1 MIKKRFNKYIGAL
14 ALGLVVTAMPSCTDT
29 WDDHYAEITDP
40 TTTQT
45 MWDQISANPK
55 LSMFKALAE
64 KSQYYRDEKHPVK
77 GYTYADILKGS
88 AVTTVWAPE
97 NDYFQQPSEF
107 GTGTLY
113 DYWMQMCEENG
124 YIAHEQLM
132 SNHIAMFRHLVAGDS
147 TARLKTINTKN
158 AVFDKAAKQ
167 FRGLDLGEYNIPAL
181 NGTLH
186 TLKGVSPY
194 NYNFYQF
201 MKFSGRTPEIT
212 KFIVKRDTTY
222 FSADAS
228 IEAFTNENGN
238 PEYVDSVYRTSNT
251 MLNRD
256 TYWPTNSEEL
266 QKWLTPEKGFGSQ
279 ASLTVEDSTYIMII
293 PTDAAL
299 QQAKEKLLPF
309 YKYATKYVDESTYI
323 TLSNKYNTAD
333 EIKVDD
339 PDSLAEQ
346 NMMFDILTPTVFNIH
361 KQIGQSGTALTME
374 QFLEGAEAQYYLTT
388 RYDTLRSL
396 PGWDKKKLFEDAQ
409 KIPMSNGYVYLVNSW
424 NFPASFYKPDIIVE
438 LSHKGQLFNADNLFK
453 EGSAEFTGMDFNNST
468 FYNISNKY
476 GKVSKNNFIYI
487 EGLAAT
493 GADMAIPLYTNTNE
507 AYNPEGEVMS
517 GKYDVQVVMVPMWYK
532 DIAKE
537 KSDTSFVKYDEE
549 LDSLIYNQ
557 HAMDSIAENNK
568 MKIKFTLYANN
579 GKGSTSKLGSDVT
592 KEFLV
597 NKVDTVTVMSGVT
610 FPSTYKNIR
619 NNSTKGI
626 KTYPYLRVVNA
637 VKSTELKKGYTYSY
651 CIDQIILR
659 SKETEEETVIIP

>member
-1 MIKKRFNKYIGAL
+1 MINKRFSKYIGAL
-14 ALGLVVTAMPSCTDT
+14 ALGVVVSALPGCTDT
-29 WDDHYAEITDP
+29 WDEHYAEVSDP
-40 TTTQT
+40 ATTLT

-55 LSMFKALAE
+55 LSKFKALAE
-64 KSQYYRDEKHPVK
+64 KVQVYRDEKHPIK
-77 GYTYADILKGS
+77 GYTYADVLKSS

-97 NDYFQQPSEF
+97 NEYFDQPAELGS
-107 GTGTLY
+107 GTLY

-132 SNHIAMFRHLVAGDS
+132 SNHIAMFRHLVTGDS
-147 TARLKTINTKN
+147 IVRLKTINTKN
-158 AVFDKAAKQ
+158 ALFNKPGKK
-167 FRGLDLGEYNIPAL
+167 FRDMDLGDFNLPAL

-186 TLKGVSPY
+186 TLKGISPY
-194 NYNFYQF
+194 YYNFYEF
-201 MKFSGRTPEIT
+201 MKFGGRTPEIS

-222 FSADAS
+222 FSPDAS

-238 PEYVDSVYRTSNT
+238 PEYVDSVYYTSNT

-266 QKWLTPEKGFGSQ
+266 QKWLTPEKGFGGQ

-293 PTDAAL
+293 PTSAAL

-309 YKYATKYVDESTYI
+309 YKYATKYVDESTFI

-346 NMMFDILTPTVFNIH
+346 NAMFDILTPTVFNIH
-361 KQIGQSGTALTME
+361 KQVGESGTALTIDE
-374 QFLEGAEAQYYLTT
+374 FLDGAETQYYLNT
-388 RYDTLRSL
+388 RNDTLRTL

-409 KIPMSNGYVYLVNSW
+409 KIKMSNGYVYLVNSW
-424 NFPASFYKPDIIVE
+424 NFPASFYKPDIFVE
-438 LSHKGQLFNADNLFK
+438 LSHRGQLFNADNLFK
-453 EGSAEFTGMDFNNST
+453 EGAAEFNGMDFNNSAY
-468 FYNISNKY
+468 YNISSKY

-487 EGLAAT
+487 EGLQAT

-507 AYNPEGEVMS
+507 AYNTGGEVMS
-517 GKYDVQVVMVPMWYK
+517 GKYDIQVVMVPMWYK
-532 DIAKE
+532 EIAKD
-537 KSDTSFVKYDEE
+537 KSDTTFVKYDEE
-549 LDSLIYNQ
+549 LDTLVYNE

-568 MKIKFTLYANN
+568 AKIKFTLYANN

-592 KEFLV
+592 KVFTI
-597 NKVDTVTVMSGVT
+597 NKVDTVTIMSGVT
-610 FPSTYKNIR
+610 FPCTYKNIR
-619 NNSTKGI
+619 NNSTKGR
-626 KTYPYLRVVNA
+626 KTYPYLRIVNVA
-637 VKSTELKKGYTYSY
+637 KSGDLKKGYTYSY